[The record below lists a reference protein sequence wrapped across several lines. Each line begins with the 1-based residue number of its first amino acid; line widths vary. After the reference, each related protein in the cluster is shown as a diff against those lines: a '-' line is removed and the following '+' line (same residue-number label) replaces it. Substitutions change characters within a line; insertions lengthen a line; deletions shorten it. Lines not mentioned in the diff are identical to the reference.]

1 MKIKARDA
9 VVLWEAI
16 QELERRTF
24 NVQFSQFLVKLKL
37 ELSEIVEP
45 LLEAR
50 QVPESYLE
58 YERQRVTLAQEHAD
72 TDESGKAIVKNGQ
85 YVIMNRAGEFQ
96 KALQELKD
104 KYEQAFVERADQV
117 KRLDNVLEEEV
128 LLEGAKIDL
137 SNVPDIP
144 PILLE
149 PFMKLKLI
157 TD

>member
-9 VVLWEAI
+9 VVLWETI

-45 LLEAR
+45 LLDAR
-50 QVPESYLE
+50 RVPDSYLE

-72 TDESGKAIVKNGQ
+72 TDDSGKAIVQNGQ
-85 YVIMNRAGEFQ
+85 YVITNRAGEFQ

-104 KYEQAFVERADQV
+104 KYEQAFVEREEQL
-117 KRLDNVLEEEV
+117 KRLDEV
-128 LLEGAKIDL
+128 LDDDVVLEGAKIEL
-137 SNVPDIP
+137 SNVPDIAP
-144 PILLE
+144 LLLE
-149 PFMKLKLI
+149 PFMKLNLI